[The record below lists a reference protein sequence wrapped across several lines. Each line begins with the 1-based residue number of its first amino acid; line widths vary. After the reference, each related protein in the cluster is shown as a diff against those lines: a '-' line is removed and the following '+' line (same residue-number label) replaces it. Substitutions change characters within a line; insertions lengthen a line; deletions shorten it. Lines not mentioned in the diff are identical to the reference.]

1 MIELEFD
8 YTKEYVKYIIN
19 HNLWDKEN
27 EKLKK
32 NVYPVLGIRNE
43 KYDEKGNMYNAEQYV
58 KGFTTKP
65 PKQETCQYC
74 FTELTGR
81 HRKFCSIRCGDLF
94 KKIKNKREELGVE
107 LIFWNEN
114 KDREIPNQKDMKGIS
129 IDGNGEYIEIKNV
142 ITKKS
147 GKPLVKDSKESQDFS
162 KGKDY

>member
-1 MIELEFD
+1 MSEPEFD
-8 YTKEYVKYIIN
+8 YYKEKVRCIVSR
-19 HNLWDKEN
+19 NLWDEEK

-32 NVYPVLGIRNE
+32 KVYDIVKIRNE

-58 KGFTTKP
+58 TGFTTKP
-65 PKQETCQYC
+65 PKQEICQYC

-107 LIFWNEN
+107 AVFWNEN
-114 KDREIPNQKDMKGIS
+114 EDREIPHQKDMKGIG
-129 IDGNGEYIEIKNV
+129 IDENGEYIEVENV
-142 ITKKS
+142 ITEKS
-147 GKPLVKDSKESQDFS
+147 GKPLLKDSKSSKDFS